1 MESQNLKAST
11 KLSQAREKI
20 KRKYPLPV
28 ARRQLSTGYLEDALE
43 EVCFSIAYVFSIV

>member
-1 MESQNLKAST
+1 MENQNLKAST
-11 KLSQAREKI
+11 KLSQAREKV

-43 EVCFSIAYVFSIV
+43 EVCVLSFI